1 MNSIGQL
8 FSPSDVLLDLEVPSK
23 QALFDAVSHL
33 WAESRGMV
41 AVDVEK
47 SLNARESLGST
58 GVGRGVAIPHAR
70 IKGLAEAVAA
80 FVRPATPIA
89 FDSPDGVPVSYCFV
103 LLVPEAATEQH
114 LQILADVVGMLS
126 DEQFRTQLANAKS
139 QQDIHQLFSTWYDP
153 NANCD

>member
-1 MNSIGQL
+1 MNSIAQL
-8 FSPSDVLLDLEVPSK
+8 FSPSDVLLDIEIANK

-41 AVDVEK
+41 AANVAK

-58 GVGRGVAIPHAR
+58 GLGQGVAIPHAR

-80 FVRPATPIA
+80 FVRPAKPIA
-89 FDSPDGVPVSYCFV
+89 FDSPDGLPVTFCFV

-126 DEQFRTQLANAKS
+126 DEQFRTQLVDAKS
-139 QQDIHQLFSTWYDP
+139 SQEIHQLFSLWRDP
-153 NANCD
+153 NAS